1 VKRRPLLFDG
11 CCGAGLA
18 ADGWVAAGY
27 DVVGCDVNEQ
37 PNYPYAFMRGDILNV
52 LSWQGGTW
60 LEPFDVLAIS
70 PPCQDRTRA
79 GTLRTAQ
86 GGASKYP
93 DLLTPVLDLLR
104 KWWNHKPWVVEN
116 VENVKDHKMDP
127 QEGEYLVRLCGSAFE
142 PRMVQRH
149 RMFLSNRPLVGVDC
163 DHSVFPIYE
172 PTGKPK
178 PWGIYHVPNDDLA
191 RAHREGRAKGS
202 GGRTCLTKE
211 HGAEC
216 MGLDRILPWNELKEG
231 YQPAYSQFIGQQL
244 MALEKAAAA

>member
-1 VKRRPLLFDG
+1 MRLLDG

-27 DVVGCDVNEQ
+27 HVVGLDINYQ
-37 PNYPYAFMRGDILNV
+37 PNYPYTFQKADILTA
-52 LSWQGGTW
+52 LKRTG
-60 LEPFDVLAIS
+60 LELFDVLAIS

-86 GGASKYP
+86 GGKSKYG
-93 DLLTPVLDLLR
+93 DLLTPVLELLR
-104 KWWNHKPWVVEN
+104 ERWSHKPWVVEN
-116 VENVKDHKMDP
+116 VENAKDHKMDP
-127 QEGEYLVRLCGSAFE
+127 QKGEYLVRLCGSAFE
-142 PRMVQRH
+142 PKMVQRH
-149 RMFLSNRPLVGVDC
+149 RMFLSNRPIVGVEC
-163 DHSVFPIYE
+163 DHSVFPVYE

-178 PWGIYHVPNDDLA
+178 PWGIYHVPNDDIA

-216 MGLDRILPWNELKEG
+216 MGLERILPWDELKEG
-231 YQPAYSQFIGQQL
+231 YPPAYSRFIGQQL
-244 MALEKAAAA
+244 LSCVEAAAA